1 MHTLRHLFSSYD
13 EYHNCIIR
21 SWLTLFSVICTF
33 SATLFQHFKLFLSQP
48 PTLSTLHV
56 FVQRIFVFFL
66 SRNSGTFSHT
76 YFRAFLVE
84 LQPPFTSVTWWQ
96 IGNGGC
102 CLCYVSCA
110 AAKEKKKQTRVLASR
125 DLFIVMKC
133 G

>member
-1 MHTLRHLFSSYD
+1 MQTLRHLLSSYD

-66 SRNSGTFSHT
+66 SRNSGTFSHILSSFFSRVT
-76 YFRAFLVE
+76 TTVYQRHLVANRQRRLLSLLRFVRRCKRE
-84 LQPPFTSVTWWQ
+84 EETNK
-96 IGNGGC
+96 G
-102 CLCYVSCA
+102 VSIA
-110 AAKEKKKQTRVLASR
+110 
-125 DLFIVMKC
+125 
-133 G
+133 